1 MMRSA
6 ILAVVVL
13 GSLTVSAQEP
23 MYDLLLKGGH
33 VIDPKNNIDKLMDVA
48 VSNGK
53 IASVAENISASKAKT
68 VADVKGLYVTPGLID
83 MHVHVYN
90 ATPVTAAAARS
101 NSVWPDAFS
110 FRSGVTTMVD
120 AGTSGS
126 ANFEDFKKYVIEQS
140 KTRVLAFVNISRQ
153 GMTDF
158 KNEDKVED
166 LDTDGVVALAKA
178 YPSIIVGIKSA
189 HYGGPGWAS
198 IDHAVEASRQT
209 NRPVMVD
216 FGIITPN
223 RNLDG
228 LLRDKLRK
236 GDIYTHCFSGNRRE
250 VMENNQLNPAMEAGR
265 KRGIYFDIGFGGG
278 SFYWWVAVPAYQA
291 KFYPDSIST
300 DLHKASMNGGMKDM
314 LQTMSK
320 IMALGSSLPD
330 VIRMSTINPAI
341 EIKHPELGSL
351 DEGAEADIA
360 VLRLDHGKFGLTD
373 SAGARKMGDKMLAAE
388 MTIRKGEVV
397 WDLNGRASVDWEKFP
412 YQKTKYI
419 QNEPSK

>member
-1 MMRSA
+1 VMRSA

-178 YPSIIVGIKSA
+178 YPSIIVGFKSA

>member
-6 ILAVVVL
+6 IVAVVVL

-48 VSNGK
+48 VRNGK
-53 IASVAENISASKAKT
+53 VASVAENIPASKAKT

-178 YPSIIVGIKSA
+178 YPSIIVGFKSA

-278 SFYWWVAVPAYQA
+278 SFYWWVAIPAYQA

-351 DEGAEADIA
+351 DLGSEADIA
-360 VLRLDHGKFGLTD
+360 VLRLDHGRFGLTD

-388 MTIRKGEVV
+388 MTVRKGEVV

-419 QNEPSK
+419 QKEPSN

>member
-1 MMRSA
+1 MRSA

-13 GSLTVSAQEP
+13 GSLTVSAKEP
-23 MYDLLLKGGH
+23 IYDLLLKGGH

-48 VSNGK
+48 VINGK

-178 YPSIIVGIKSA
+178 YPSIIVGFKSA

>member
-1 MMRSA
+1 VMRSA

-178 YPSIIVGIKSA
+178 YPSIIVGFKSA

-412 YQKTKYI
+412 YQKTKHI

>member
-6 ILAVVVL
+6 IVAVVVL

-48 VSNGK
+48 VRNGK
-53 IASVAENISASKAKT
+53 VASVAENIPASKAKT

-178 YPSIIVGIKSA
+178 YPSIIVGFKSA

-265 KRGIYFDIGFGGG
+265 RRGIYFDIGFGGG

-351 DEGAEADIA
+351 DLGSEADIA

-388 MTIRKGEVV
+388 MTVRKGEVV

-419 QNEPSK
+419 QKEPSN

>member
-1 MMRSA
+1 MRSA

-23 MYDLLLKGGH
+23 IYDLLLKGGH

-178 YPSIIVGIKSA
+178 YPSIIVGFKSA

-265 KRGIYFDIGFGGG
+265 RRGIYFDIGFGGG

-351 DEGAEADIA
+351 DLGSEADIA
-360 VLRLDHGKFGLTD
+360 VLRLDHGRFGLTD
-373 SAGARKMGDKMLAAE
+373 SAGARKMGDKTSAGRGLAKSSLARW
-388 MTIRKGEVV
+388 TTLAVLRI
-397 WDLNGRASVDWEKFP
+397 S
-412 YQKTKYI
+412 
-419 QNEPSK
+419 

>member
-1 MMRSA
+1 MRSA
-6 ILAVVVL
+6 IVAVVVL

-48 VSNGK
+48 VRNGK
-53 IASVAENISASKAKT
+53 VASVAENIPASKAKT

-178 YPSIIVGIKSA
+178 YPSIIVGFKSA

-278 SFYWWVAVPAYQA
+278 SFYWWVAIPAYQA

-351 DEGAEADIA
+351 DLGSEADIA
-360 VLRLDHGKFGLTD
+360 VLRLDHGRFGLTD

-388 MTIRKGEVV
+388 MTVRKGEVV

-419 QNEPSK
+419 QKEPSN